1 MAHFHVARRCLNEK
15 DHSILTI
22 ERVKK
27 HAIPTSMIKPA
38 IKLNYIEYSYPKGH
52 VRFNRVAVGSAV
64 RIKELKGEMQLSY
77 MD

>member
-1 MAHFHVARRCLNEK
+1 
-15 DHSILTI
+15 
-22 ERVKK
+22 
-27 HAIPTSMIKPA
+27 MIKPA